1 MYLMTVATTDLHHRV
16 IQEHRLPL
24 PQSKG
29 IFKLQ
34 HLPLLQTHLP
44 NWTGNLNVIEI

>member
-1 MYLMTVATTDLHHRV
+1 MYLMTVATADLRQRV

-24 PQSKG
+24 PQSTG
-29 IFKLQ
+29 TFKLQ

-44 NWTGNLNVIEI
+44 KLDW